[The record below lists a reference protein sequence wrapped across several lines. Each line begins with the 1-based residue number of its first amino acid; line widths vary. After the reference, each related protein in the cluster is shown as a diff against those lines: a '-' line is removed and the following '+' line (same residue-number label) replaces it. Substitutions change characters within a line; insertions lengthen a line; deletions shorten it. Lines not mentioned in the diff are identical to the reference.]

1 MVCSIG
7 YKAKHTTPALALVLC
22 TLLLAFT
29 YPHSTPNNSYGISGQ
44 QNITDLFPGVQVYLL
59 NQTYLELNFTNATND
74 TSVLNYISNYTNT
87 SDLTH
92 TNNLAPSLENA
103 DNESLR
109 AQFYRFRYFTI
120 DVNTSTQNGYVG
132 NTIKL
137 SAIIPPNVL
146 NISSFI
152 QYKWIVADGSS
163 CPGFNQRGF
172 GDSSNV
178 LNYTPSGSSSN
189 CIFGVFAL
197 AHLDGWH
204 QGYNWNNGN
213 GQQTSWNCDDGNCYN
228 LLIGY
233 GESNAINIQNETKPL
248 NVNGISVSSNPIDFN
263 QQITLKTTVSGGMP
277 AYNGMLFAAY
287 NSTASNAFVLVNSS
301 CLTSGSTISCKF
313 ANTNSTRRS
322 GSFYFKIMVSDSSGN
337 AINTSISNAV
347 KIESLSIFPNKATIN
362 SGGSVV
368 FTNKTGPGSDTYV
381 NFTYIISPSNGFV
394 ENGNNFTFDEP
405 GNYSV
410 MLMAQGKTQ
419 DSSPPANETVEA
431 NAIITVVP
439 SLTFGAPNITIPNS
453 TIDVGQS
460 EQITANVIGGTGPY
474 TYIWTDNGNTLT
486 GTTNTITFTG
496 SYPGI
501 NDISVKV
508 TDSQGE
514 TANGLGTVTV
524 NNALTF
530 GAPNITIPN
539 STIDVGQS
547 EQITANVIGGTG
559 PYTYIW
565 TDNGNTLTGTTN
577 TITFTG
583 SYPGINDISVKVT
596 DSQGETANG
605 LGTVTVNNALI
616 SISPQLVKVDLGQ
629 KVAFSSF
636 VSNSLIIRIKGFNW
650 EFTPNGSANSLLV
663 CKNTFNCTFSP
674 ESSGNVM
681 LFVDLGN
688 ITFNSTNS
696 IVTVVGNALN
706 ISVSPLFTS
715 IYTGAS
721 TTFTAS
727 VSGGSG
733 DFAYQWYNTTNGV
746 ALIPGATTNT
756 LTVQGDATGNFTYHV
771 NVTDLETNPINTAE
785 SNLASLEVETQ
796 PQSNGGGSSG
806 GGGGSG
812 GGSGGGGGG
821 GGGGNFMPSVSKI
834 NDCVSISNFTQ
845 LNDVSFILDNKSFNI
860 VENFITPT
868 SAGITINGV
877 KYTITPGSKTT
888 VINSGN
894 YTLEL
899 GSISYVPIIQ
909 TITVSIC
916 GSASNPPTTTVPPS
930 NSTKTNPPSN
940 KGTGANKGTG
950 GTSNGGGDFFVTIHP
965 KSINAKPGELITL
978 IANVTGGFGNYTYTW
993 YNDTSGNPVEIP
1005 GQKNKT
1011 LILVAGN
1018 FTGTD
1023 KYSVMVSNALY
1034 NARALSNLTYI
1045 ISNIS
1050 DKAPHLSAQ
1059 PPVNKSNTE
1068 EDTILPSIMAIV
1080 LVSMEAVVLNAFRRL
1095 YK

>member
-524 NNALTF
+524 NNAL
-530 GAPNITIPN
+530 
-539 STIDVGQS
+539 
-547 EQITANVIGGTG
+547 
-559 PYTYIW
+559 
-565 TDNGNTLTGTTN
+565 
-577 TITFTG
+577 
-583 SYPGINDISVKVT
+583 
-596 DSQGETANG
+596 
-605 LGTVTVNNALI
+605 I

-950 GTSNGGGDFFVTIHP
+950 DTSNGGGDFFVTIHP

-993 YNDTSGNPVEIP
+993 YNDSSGNPVEIF

>member
-439 SLTFGAPNITIPNS
+439 S
-453 TIDVGQS
+453 
-460 EQITANVIGGTGPY
+460 
-474 TYIWTDNGNTLT
+474 
-486 GTTNTITFTG
+486 
-496 SYPGI
+496 
-501 NDISVKV
+501 
-508 TDSQGE
+508 
-514 TANGLGTVTV
+514 
-524 NNALTF
+524 LTF

>member
-410 MLMAQGKTQ
+410 MFMAQGKTQ

-439 SLTFGAPNITIPNS
+439 S
-453 TIDVGQS
+453 
-460 EQITANVIGGTGPY
+460 
-474 TYIWTDNGNTLT
+474 
-486 GTTNTITFTG
+486 
-496 SYPGI
+496 
-501 NDISVKV
+501 
-508 TDSQGE
+508 
-514 TANGLGTVTV
+514 
-524 NNALTF
+524 LTF